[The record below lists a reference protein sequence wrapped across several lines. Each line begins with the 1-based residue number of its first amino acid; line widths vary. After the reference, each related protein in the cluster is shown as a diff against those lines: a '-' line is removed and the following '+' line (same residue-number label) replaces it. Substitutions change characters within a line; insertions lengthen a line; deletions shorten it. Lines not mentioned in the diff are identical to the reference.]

1 MRGIKLGSQRDRV
14 VGVGIADDT
23 LHLWTITDDG
33 VAKSSP
39 MTEYPTQG
47 RAGSGVVSMKLPK
60 ESQGIAAAV
69 IGTLEDRIVVLTS
82 KKHPKPVQLKK
93 APSGR
98 RDKRGDIVISLNE
111 KEQVV
116 SIIVAQK
123 TFEFSNGNIDVTD
136 RSEPPTAEPAPKALR
151 ANGH

>member
-1 MRGIKLGSQRDRV
+1 
-14 VGVGIADDT
+14 
-23 LHLWTITDDG
+23 
-33 VAKSSP
+33 

-47 RAGSGVVSMKLPK
+47 RAGSGVVTMKLPK

-69 IGTLEDRIVVLTS
+69 IGSLEDRVVVLTN

-111 KEQVV
+111 KEQVI

-123 TFEFSNGNIDVTD
+123 SIEFSNGNSAAATATD
-136 RSEPPTAEPAPKALR
+136 QSEPPTAEPAAKAIR
-151 ANGH
+151 ANGHSKS